1 MNEEKK
7 DYIGHRSRI
16 IEKYLKTGIEA
27 FADYEIVE
35 FLLTYAIPRKDT
47 KPIAKDLLK
56 EYKTL
61 ENILNKDFDELMST
75 KINGLG
81 KNSIAFLKLIG
92 DIATRLYRDKLDFS
106 DITKISNKETL
117 INFIRANIGYE
128 KVEKFFV
135 LYLSNSNTLLECQE
149 EFSGTLDQSAIYPR
163 EIYKNILK
171 YNAKAI
177 IIAHNHPSGSLRPS
191 RSDINI
197 TEEIAKGLKSF
208 GAVLLE
214 HIIITDNSYFSFL
227 EEGLI

>member
-16 IEKYLKTGIEA
+16 IEKYLKSGVDSFT
-27 FADYEIVE
+27 DYEIVE
-35 FLLTYAIPRKDT
+35 LLLTYAIPRKDT
-47 KPIAKDLLK
+47 KPMAKELIK
-56 EYKTL
+56 EYKNL
-61 ENILNKDFDELMST
+61 ENILNKDFEELMS
-75 KINGLG
+75 KKVIGLG

-92 DIATRLYRDKLDFS
+92 DISIRLYKDKLDFS

-117 INFIRANIGYE
+117 INFIRANIGHE
-128 KVEKFFV
+128 KIEKFFV
-135 LYLSNSNTLLECQE
+135 LYLSNSNTLLKYQVET
-149 EFSGTLDQSAIYPR
+149 SGTLDQAIIYPR
-163 EIYKNILK
+163 EIYKNVLK

-177 IIAHNHPSGSLRPS
+177 IIAHNHPSGSLEPS

-197 TEEIAKGLKSF
+197 TEEIAKGLKNF
-208 GAVLLE
+208 GALLLE